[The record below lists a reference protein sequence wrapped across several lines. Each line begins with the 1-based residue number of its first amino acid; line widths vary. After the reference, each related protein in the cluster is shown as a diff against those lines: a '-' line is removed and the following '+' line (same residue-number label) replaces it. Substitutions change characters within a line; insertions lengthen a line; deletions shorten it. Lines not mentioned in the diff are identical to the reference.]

1 MEQTGNSISLCQ
13 LVPAEKAFVVVRLKK
28 HKSDNQLVVRFLGE
42 VESTPA
48 LLELSVSLE
57 PSAGL
62 GAEQDF

>member
-48 LLELSVSLE
+48 LLVSLE
-57 PSAGL
+57 PSASL